1 MEKEKKIYVPK
12 LVQRAG
18 VWIVEYYDHN
28 GKRIRIKKGLNNV
41 NDNEREKNALK
52 LFGEIAAMQPPAPAP
67 TPNEES
73 KIILDL
79 RQWVENERPKWRNKT
94 YLDNRC
100 KINVFINWLKPK
112 GDFVTLNENLLV
124 EFCTYLKKERR
135 LGNTTYNIYRNL
147 LLNALKSLVGKG
159 FDLMDNIK
167 REKECKRGYLY
178 FQDNQIAAIKKACE
192 KENAL
197 WFAIQ
202 LMFHC
207 FLRPGEIRQ
216 LKWENVNFTEK
227 VITIPYHIS
236 KNKTTNV
243 SKIPDALFS
252 YMEKFK
258 GYAIN
263 SYIVSRD
270 MQESFQMIPKSWLI
284 NRHQNILRTLG
295 INTQIHKLY
304 SWRHTA
310 ALKNLLA
317 GVPLPVLSKKM
328 RHHSISMT
336 EIYLKDAGL
345 SDYLNLCN
353 IFPEL

>member
-12 LVQRAG
+12 LVQRAN

-28 GKRIRIKKGLNNV
+28 EKRIRIKKGLNNV
-41 NDNEREKNALK
+41 SEEVRNENALK
-52 LFGEIAAMQPPAPAP
+52 LFGEIAAMQPPAP
-67 TPNEES
+67 TPVENQES

-79 RQWVENERPKWRNKT
+79 RQWVENEKVKWRNKT
-94 YLDNRC
+94 YLDNKC

-112 GDFVTLNENLLV
+112 GAFVELNENLLV
-124 EFCTYLKKERR
+124 DFCSYLKKDRK

-147 LLNALKSLVGKG
+147 ILYALKSLVGKD
-159 FDLMDNIK
+159 FHLMDNIK
-167 REKECKRGYLY
+167 REKEKKRGYLY

-192 KENAL
+192 NEKAL

-202 LMFHC
+202 LMYHC
-207 FLRPGEIRQ
+207 FLRPGEIRL
-216 LKWENVNFTEK
+216 LKWENVNFAEK

-236 KNKTTNV
+236 KNNTTNV

-252 YMEKFK
+252 YMENFR

-263 SYIVSRD
+263 SYLVSKD
-270 MQESFQMIPKSWLI
+270 MSECFELLPKSWLI
-284 NRHQNILRTLG
+284 NRHQSILKRLG
-295 INTQIHKLY
+295 INTEIHKLY

-336 EIYLKDAGL
+336 EMYLKDAGL
-345 SDYLNLCN
+345 NDYLSLCN